1 MPELWTLIVAALAV
15 LAPAVAAVHIVLTK
29 RNSSAAVAWM
39 GLVWLAPL
47 LGVLSYLV
55 LGINRIHRRAVAIR
69 KEDRDDG
76 IAEPV
81 PPFSIEELEEA
92 LGPDDRHLVALAR
105 LGTRIG
111 GQPLVGGN
119 DATLLENGDEA
130 VPAMLEAIEGAERSV
145 SLCTYIFD
153 VDPTGRR
160 FLEALSGAVGRGVEV
175 RVLIDAVGVRYSQP
189 RMNQLLAER
198 GVRVALFHPEL
209 LPWRMPY
216 FNLRNHRKILVTDGR
231 VGFTGGM
238 NLRQGHMVKEAPEHP
253 VRDIHTRLEGPIV
266 QSMQRTFAEDW
277 LTTTGE
283 KLRGE
288 GWFPELDPVGKM
300 IARGIP
306 DGPDVDFE
314 QILTLLLGALAVAD
328 RRVRIVT
335 PYFIPDERL
344 VDALGVAAM
353 RGVEVELFLPEKPN
367 LTLVQWASQAYW
379 PVVLEKDVR
388 IFLTGAPFDHSKM
401 MTVDGAWGMIGSANW
416 DPRSLQ
422 LNFEFNVESYDGGF
436 VAELERAVDRRAAG
450 AREVTRAEV
459 DGRPIHLR
467 LRDGTTRLLSP
478 LL

>member
-1 MPELWTLIVAALAV
+1 MPELWTMIVAALAV

-29 RNSSAAVAWM
+29 RNSSAAIAWM
-39 GLVWLAPL
+39 GLVWLAPVF
-47 LGVLSYLV
+47 GVLSYL
-55 LGINRIHRRAVAIR
+55 LFGINRIHRRAVAIR
-69 KEDRDDG
+69 TEDGGGG

-81 PPFSIEELEEA
+81 TPTSLQELEDA

-105 LGTRIG
+105 LGTRVA

-119 DATLLENGDEA
+119 RATLLENGDEA
-130 VPAMLEAIEGAERSV
+130 VPAMLAAIESAERTI

-160 FLEALSGAVGRGVEV
+160 FLEALAGAVGRGVEV
-175 RVLIDAVGVRYSQP
+175 RVLIDAVGVRYSRP
-189 RMNQLLAER
+189 RMSQLLTER
-198 GVRVALFHPEL
+198 GVRMALFHPEL

-216 FNLRNHRKILVTDGR
+216 FNLRNHRKILVADGR

-238 NLRQGHMVKEAPEHP
+238 NIRHGHMVGENPDSP
-253 VRDIHTRLEGPIV
+253 VRDLHARLEGPIV

-288 GWFPELDPVGKM
+288 GWFPELEPAGEM

-306 DGPDVDFE
+306 DGPDVDYE
-314 QILTLLLGALAVAD
+314 QIQTLLLGALAVAE
-328 RRVRIVT
+328 RKVRVVT

-353 RGVEVELFLPEKPN
+353 RGVEVELLLPEKPN
-367 LTLVQWASQAYW
+367 LVLVQWASQAYW
-379 PVVLEKDVR
+379 PVVLDKDVR
-388 IFLTGAPFDHSKM
+388 IFLTGEPFDHSKV
-401 MTVDGAWGMIGSANW
+401 MTVDGSWGMIGSANW

-422 LNFEFNVESYDGGF
+422 LNFEFNVESYDGEF
-436 VAELERAVDRRAAG
+436 VEALERAVDRRAAG
-450 AREVTRAEV
+450 AREVTRAEMA
-459 DGRPIHLR
+459 GRPLPER